1 MPAPGAVFVFIKIS
15 YKIFHNHFRVIKSI
29 KYGCFTAFS
38 VQAVCGIAYK
48 SMLLGREEWL

>member
-15 YKIFHNHFRVIKSI
+15 YKIFHNHFRVIKSR

-48 SMLLGREEWL
+48 SMLPGREEWL